1 MDIQSTAL
9 PRILCLHGG
18 GTNSGIFTIQTI
30 RIQRAL
36 SSTFELIFIDAPFV
50 SPPGP
55 GVLPAFEGCGPFYR
69 WTKSLW
75 TCPGEDEMPDATRK
89 LIDETVRSRGGYGRV
104 VGVLGFSQGA
114 KLAAGLLLEQQL
126 CGKEGEG
133 FKFGI
138 FLMAVTPPL
147 TSNSLTVEQKN
158 FLITVPSVHVVGL
171 DDPWLSEGRKLYDE
185 HFDWKTARKME
196 FQVEHRLPIVETETK
211 MICDEILRLY
221 RETRGRR
228 HVDLSRLTE

>member
-1 MDIQSTAL
+1 
-9 PRILCLHGG
+9 
-18 GTNSGIFTIQTI
+18 
-30 RIQRAL
+30 
-36 SSTFELIFIDAPFV
+36 
-50 SPPGP
+50 
-55 GVLPAFEGCGPFYR
+55 
-69 WTKSLW
+69 
-75 TCPGEDEMPDATRK
+75 
-89 LIDETVRSRGGYGRV
+89 
-104 VGVLGFSQGA
+104 
-114 KLAAGLLLEQQL
+114 L